1 MFKRTFFLLLI
12 SGLLNA
18 QTDSLFNTK
27 VEFKF
32 NLVSAILLTPNI
44 GIEIQLSEKFGYQ
57 LDTSA
62 TFFDSIEDS
71 PFQTTQIFN
80 ELRYYPKLKE
90 GSNQRSFFIGPHVG
104 YGMFTLR
111 IPKFITTIVDT
122 ELKEEG
128 SYQSGRNAYYGITIG
143 KKIPL
148 KQQLT
153 NAHCLVTYSSGTAMD
168 ALCMGIPNITCD
180 EGSFAWNVSE
190 TKLENI
196 ENLLLLKKSAINQ
209 HLSNLAYCQWTQDEM
224 SSGLVWNHLVSGI
237 KNYLQNG
244 NDQWE

>member
-1 MFKRTFFLLLI
+1 MFIRLI
-12 SGLLNA
+12 SSICILFSVSICG
-18 QTDSLFNTK
+18 QTEIKINLASALF
-27 VEFKF
+27 
-32 NLVSAILLTPNI
+32 LTPNI
-44 GIEIQLSEKFGYQ
+44 GIEVQLSENFGFQ

-148 KQQLT
+148 KSKKFNLELFLGGGTSQSNYKYYNKEGNRIYGNPDIEKDFNQSGEELVYKGELCLLT
-153 NAHCLVTYSSGTAMD
+153 SL
-168 ALCMGIPNITCD
+168 
-180 EGSFAWNVSE
+180 
-190 TKLENI
+190 
-196 ENLLLLKKSAINQ
+196 
-209 HLSNLAYCQWTQDEM
+209 
-224 SSGLVWNHLVSGI
+224 
-237 KNYLQNG
+237 
-244 NDQWE
+244 